1 MLNVNFKT
9 MFISILV
16 LLECKLLGSLNLIKS
31 AFLQT
36 NPNAWQPEL
45 ASGCRTPLSVH
56 YEFPSA
62 QTRAKVPLAAAFRRQ
77 PALFPGLRPAGKT
90 TQARAHARCRNR
102 AEAANRVAILPPAGQ
117 RPVPARLGNAALR
130 ALFAASGFG
139 VRAAVSA
146 VAA

>member
-36 NPNAWQPEL
+36 NQNAWQPEYP
-45 ASGCRTPLSVH
+45 SGCRTPLSVH
-56 YEFPSA
+56 YESSSA

-77 PALFPGLRPAGKT
+77 PALFPCLRPAGKT
-90 TQARAHARCRNR
+90 AQARAHARC
-102 AEAANRVAILPPAGQ
+102 
-117 RPVPARLGNAALR
+117 
-130 ALFAASGFG
+130 
-139 VRAAVSA
+139 
-146 VAA
+146 